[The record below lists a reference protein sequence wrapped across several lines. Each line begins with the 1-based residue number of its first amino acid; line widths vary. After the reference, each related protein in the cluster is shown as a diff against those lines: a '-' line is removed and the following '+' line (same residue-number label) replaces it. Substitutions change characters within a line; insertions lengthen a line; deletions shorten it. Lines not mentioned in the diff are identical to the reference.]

1 MVEKGQTTLQLEP
14 EVKQMLND
22 TAKRLR
28 VGQKKLTSAC
38 LLHGLLDL
46 DLSKTGKVE
55 FNR

>member
-1 MVEKGQTTLQLEP
+1 MTERGQTTLQLEY
-14 EVKQMLND
+14 EVKKMLND

-46 DLSKTGKVE
+46 DLSKTGEVK
-55 FNR
+55 FR